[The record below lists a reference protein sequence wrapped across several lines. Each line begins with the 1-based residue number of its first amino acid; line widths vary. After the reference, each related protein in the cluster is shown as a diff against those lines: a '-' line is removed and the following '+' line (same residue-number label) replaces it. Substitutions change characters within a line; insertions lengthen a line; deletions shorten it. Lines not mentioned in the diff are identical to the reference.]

1 MAVLYKLYQ
10 DNRDTS
16 THKGEWYARAKTL
29 DTVTLNEIAQRIQD
43 NTTAKKADALAVLT
57 EMVEVVRDYLQ
68 KSYRVKIDGLGAFKM
83 SLRTS
88 PAPTAKEF
96 SASKN
101 IKSMRALF
109 QEDVTVDKNG
119 MRHRSLSSGA
129 TAKELPKNAVGS
141 DDEGG
146 DTPTP

>member
-68 KSYRVKIDGLGAFKM
+68 KSYRVKIDGLGSFKM
-83 SLRTS
+83 SLKTS

-119 MRHRSLSSGA
+119 MRHRALSSGA
-129 TAKELPKNAVGS
+129 TAKELPKNAVG
-141 DDEGG
+141 EEVE
-146 DTPTP
+146 P

>member
-16 THKGEWYARAKTL
+16 SHKGEWYARAKTL

-68 KSYRVKIDGLGAFKM
+68 KSYRVKIDGLGSFKM
-83 SLRTS
+83 SLKTS

-129 TAKELPKNAVGS
+129 SAKELPKNAVG
-141 DDEGG
+141 EEEQE
-146 DTPTP
+146 P

>member
-16 THKGEWYARAKTL
+16 SHKGEWYARAKTL

-68 KSYRVKIDGLGAFKM
+68 KSYRVKIDGLGSFKM
-83 SLRTS
+83 SLKTS

-129 TAKELPKNAVGS
+129 SAKELPKNAVGA
-141 DDEGG
+141 DEEQE
-146 DTPTP
+146 P

>member
-16 THKGEWYARAKTL
+16 SHKGEWYARAKTL

-68 KSYRVKIDGLGAFKM
+68 KSYRVKIDGLGSFKM
-83 SLRTS
+83 SLKTS

-96 SASKN
+96 SESKN

-129 TAKELPKNAVGS
+129 TAKELPKNAVG
-141 DDEGG
+141 EEVE
-146 DTPTP
+146 P

>member
-16 THKGEWYARAKTL
+16 KHKGEWYARAKTL

-68 KSYRVKIDGLGAFKM
+68 KSYRVKIDGLGSFKM
-83 SLRTS
+83 SLKTS

-129 TAKELPKNAVGS
+129 TAKELPKNAVG
-141 DDEGG
+141 EEEQE
-146 DTPTP
+146 P

>member
-68 KSYRVKIDGLGAFKM
+68 KSYRVKIDGLGSFKM
-83 SLRTS
+83 SLKTS

-109 QEDVTVDKNG
+109 QGCDRRQE
-119 MRHRSLSSGA
+119 RHAPPLPLQRS
-129 TAKELPKNAVGS
+129 NR
-141 DDEGG
+141 
-146 DTPTP
+146 

>member
-16 THKGEWYARAKTL
+16 SHKGEWYARAKTL

-68 KSYRVKIDGLGAFKM
+68 KSYRVKIDGLGSFKM
-83 SLRTS
+83 SLKTS

-129 TAKELPKNAVGS
+129 TAKELPKNAVG
-141 DDEGG
+141 EEEQE
-146 DTPTP
+146 P